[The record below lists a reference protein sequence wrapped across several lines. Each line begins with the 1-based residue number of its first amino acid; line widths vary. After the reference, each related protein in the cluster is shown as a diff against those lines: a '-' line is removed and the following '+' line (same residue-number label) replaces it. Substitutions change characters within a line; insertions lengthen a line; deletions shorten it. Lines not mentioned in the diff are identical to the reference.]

1 MLLSIDAKVGRD
13 VIALQRNNHSRKL
26 LHFSSHE
33 TVSAGSCQSA
43 VVSYI
48 LINNKYNY
56 TL

>member
-48 LINNKYNY
+48 FN
-56 TL
+56 